1 MEVISY
7 EIENGLKFEELAGG
21 AVGFLLAEVQTE
33 VEVELAEEVLEADT
47 LALIVVEIELRAGTG
62 EEASVVPDDAHAAY
76 LIAGEIAEVGGLDG
90 LLVLGGLV
98 RTPVIAYTHQ
108 GRGTEGPV
116 GGEDPVVGIAT
127 IE

>member
-1 MEVISY
+1 MTND
-7 EIENGLKFEELAGG
+7 ENGLKFEELAGG

-33 VEVELAEEVLEADT
+33 VEVELAEEVLETDT
-47 LALIVVEIELRAGTG
+47 VALVVVEIELGAGTG
-62 EEASVVPDDAHAAY
+62 EEAGVVPDNAHAAY
-76 LIAGEIAEVGGLDG
+76 LIAREAAEVRGIYSI
-90 LLVLGGLV
+90 LVSGCNV
-98 RTPVIAYTHQ
+98 RTPVVAYTHQ